1 MVAPKKSID
10 APFTLADAEARL
22 VQDREELRHRVRR
35 LQLVVGVIN
44 GAGFT
49 AVGAK
54 VLEALA
60 ASADG
65 GAPVVALIFPS
76 AVLFFWGMV
85 AIGLSIG
92 LDVISAH
99 LLVNKGQALRNSIA
113 AGKTGT
119 LKVTP
124 LTIKDA
130 LHFYGLEAVSA
141 LFFIGGVAYPL
152 IVLMR
157 RYVRDGGFTW

>member
-1 MVAPKKSID
+1 
-10 APFTLADAEARL
+10 
-22 VQDREELRHRVRR
+22 
-35 LQLVVGVIN
+35 
-44 GAGFT
+44 
-49 AVGAK
+49 
-54 VLEALA
+54 
-60 ASADG
+60 
-65 GAPVVALIFPS
+65 
-76 AVLFFWGMV
+76 MV